1 MDDSWR
7 DSCSAR
13 RETER
18 CDGHLSGNHNYF
30 QSGLQVKRQLEKGK
44 SEINRTKKRK
54 NERNDFLQD
63 DLLDKE
69 VIKAFG

>member
-7 DSCSAR
+7 DSCCAR

-30 QSGLQVKRQLEKGK
+30 QSGLQVKRKKGK
-44 SEINRTKKRK
+44 VKLTGQK
-54 NERNDFLQD
+54 NESNDFLQD